1 MILLK
6 TFKRNCFSDT
16 TFIVTVYNKESN
28 SYDEFIVDYS
38 KTEGHNVDRMNAL
51 YDQKAKLKNV
61 SYNKAYELNEIWVE
75 V

>member
-6 TFKRNCFSDT
+6 TFKRNCFSDS
-16 TFIVTVYNKESN
+16 TFIVTVHNKESN
-28 SYDEFIVDYS
+28 SYDEFIVDYT
-38 KTEGHNVDRMNAL
+38 KEEGHNVDRMNDL
-51 YDQKAKLKNV
+51 YDKKAKLKNV